1 MDMKNTKRLI
11 TVKTFATTRV
21 LCMRL
26 LRKLSKLISYSTLLC
41 SASIT
46 SANDPFDPS
55 NVGNWPKKQVGYWS
69 FDYKDV
75 RDHSEF
81 NHSSILNGDISF
93 AEGIQGYAAQFN
105 DSSSSMEFN
114 VGDNWT
120 LEEPFAFAAWIY
132 IPGAG
137 LSQSIFSRV
146 ATNGSGVATFV
157 DEELYINI
165 VITDIMYGSLHV
177 KTKEKLHPGKWQHV
191 SIGYNTGLSLQ
202 STLVTIN
209 GFESN
214 LESINNSLTTSP
226 THESISTFNIGY
238 ADPSIFFSS
247 NVMTPPENFQ
257 GKIDE
262 VYLFQNIINP
272 VESYCLS
279 QLGLNCLIPIQQG
292 PQGEKGVKG
301 PQGSKGEQGPRGK
314 QGEAGKQGERGP
326 QGPQGE
332 TGPQGPQGRSGLPGL
347 EGQPGVGK
355 TGPKGPDG
363 QQGLPGV
370 RGPQGEPGPRGDA
383 GPIADSYQDLPKGSL
398 SGFCQINKANQ
409 TITLHYGTAASTY
422 TYRHN
427 NQYLNACSCASGWTR
442 VGDVNASWCIKN

>member
-1 MDMKNTKRLI
+1 
-11 TVKTFATTRV
+11 
-21 LCMRL
+21 MRL

-69 FDYKDV
+69 FDYKDM

-120 LEEPFAFAAWIY
+120 LREPFAFSAWLF
-132 IPGAG
+132 A
-137 LSQSIFSRV
+137 SETSTNQSIFSRT
-146 ATNGSGVATFV
+146 AKNRSGVTVFIDKNLFINVIIV
-157 DEELYINI
+157 DVTKGI
-165 VITDIMYGSLHV
+165 LHL
-177 KTKEKLHPGKWQHV
+177 KTEQKIEPKKWQHV
-191 SIGYNTGLSLQ
+191 TISYNTGLKLN
-202 STLVTIN
+202 STLITLN
-209 GFESN
+209 GFEAGLKKIKS
-214 LESINNSLTTSP
+214 SLFTSP
-226 THESISTFNIGY
+226 THDSKSTFNIGY
-238 ADPSIFFSS
+238 TSPRLYILKPGV
-247 NVMTPPENFQ
+247 NRPENFQ

-292 PQGEKGVKG
+292 PQGEKGIKG
-301 PQGSKGEQGPRGK
+301 PQGPKGEQGPQGK
-314 QGEAGKQGERGP
+314 QGEPGDQGEQGP

-332 TGPQGPQGRSGLPGL
+332 TGPQGPQGKSGLPGL

-355 TGPKGPDG
+355 TGTKGPDG

-383 GPIADSYQDLPKGSL
+383 GPIADSYQDLPKGTL

-427 NQYLNACSCASGWTR
+427 SQYLNACSCASGWTR